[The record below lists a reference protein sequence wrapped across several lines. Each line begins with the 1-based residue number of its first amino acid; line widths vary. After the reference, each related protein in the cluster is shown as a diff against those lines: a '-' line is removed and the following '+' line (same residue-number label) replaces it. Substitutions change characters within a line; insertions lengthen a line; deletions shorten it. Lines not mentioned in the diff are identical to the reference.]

1 MGKRARKANREQNKE
16 ARQFEELKER
26 AIDNTA
32 VSLADQ
38 MKAAQAEAAIEGK
51 YGVALIEF
59 KIVRISPKVP
69 FGKIFYAGSEE
80 ALAKLPDVE

>member
-1 MGKRARKANREQNKE
+1 MGKRARKANKE

-32 VSLADQ
+32 VSMHDQ
-38 MKAAQAEAAIEGK
+38 MQAARAEAAIEGK
-51 YGVALIEF
+51 YGVVMIDF
-59 KIVRISPKVP
+59 KTVRISPKVP
-69 FGKIFYAGSEE
+69 FGRVFYAGSEE